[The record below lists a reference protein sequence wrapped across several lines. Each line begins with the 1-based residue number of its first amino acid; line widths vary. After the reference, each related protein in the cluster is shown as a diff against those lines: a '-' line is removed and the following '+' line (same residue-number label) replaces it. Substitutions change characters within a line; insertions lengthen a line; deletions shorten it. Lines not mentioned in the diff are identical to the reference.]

1 MRSEK
6 KGYWISSRYLD
17 QASILNPP
25 PSPVCLHTSVTCSD
39 LPSNISSMTPNPEG
53 GGCNLSPG
61 LSTSHPGAVCTCVYC
76 KENKLYG
83 EFVVLVRQYSGPAS
97 LGIQYN
103 YPSVCTCVYWKENK
117 LYGEYRVLVCL
128 FTCVYCKKNI
138 LYGDYVVLVRQYSG
152 PASLGIQY
160 NYPSVC
166 TCVYCKEYRLLGE

>member
-25 PSPVCLHTSVTCSD
+25 PSLVCLHTSVTCSD

-76 KENKLYG
+76 
-83 EFVVLVRQYSGPAS
+83 
-97 LGIQYN
+97 
-103 YPSVCTCVYWKENK
+103 KENK